1 LEECY
6 AALRW
11 IQENGASI
19 SVDTKRIAVAGDSAG
34 GNLSVALSCKQNY
47 SLKRAEKIE
56 AKKT

>member
-19 SVDTKRIAVAGDSAG
+19 SVDTKRICVAGDSAG
-34 GNLSVALSCKQNY
+34 GNLSVALTCKQNY
-47 SLKRAEKIE
+47 SLKRGEK
-56 AKKT
+56 KK